1 MIEDDYLQA
10 SIAYSAE
17 RNAIEL
23 TVSAKRAIQIVELQG
38 YTSTLEQFG
47 ACMPKSFQKK
57 VFGEG
62 VEIPPEMAVEM
73 EVINKSQF
81 RWGCD
86 IFLEKGSKETI
97 SIQSTKCG
105 EDSAVFTLAYAF
117 TKLFGLSKGEG
128 SIYVNLLADPE

>member
-1 MIEDDYLQA
+1 MIEDDYLQV
-10 SIAYSAE
+10 STAYSAE
-17 RNAIEL
+17 RKAIEL
-23 TVSAKRAIQIVELQG
+23 TVSAKRAIHIVELQG

-47 ACMPKSFQKK
+47 ASMPKSFQRK

-86 IFLEKGSKETI
+86 MFLEQGSKETI
-97 SIQSTKCG
+97 SIHSTKCG
-105 EDSAVFTLAYAF
+105 KDSAVFTLAYTF
-117 TKLFGLSKGEG
+117 KKLFGLSKGKG
-128 SIYVNLLADPE
+128 SIYINLLADHE